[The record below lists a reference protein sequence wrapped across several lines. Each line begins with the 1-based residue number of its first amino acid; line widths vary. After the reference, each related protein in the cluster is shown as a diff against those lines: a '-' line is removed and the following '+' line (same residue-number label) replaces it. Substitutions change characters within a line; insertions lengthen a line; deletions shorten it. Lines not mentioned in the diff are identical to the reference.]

1 MKFYDVN
8 VNYGSGSYSFGLKSE
23 KGLSDA
29 EIISLAITQN
39 KFEQKGDAQL
49 IDSNSITEITEK
61 QYNERFNN

>member
-1 MKFYDVN
+1 MKYYDIN

-39 KFEQKGDAQL
+39 KFEEKGDAQL
-49 IDSNSITEITEK
+49 IESNSITEITEK
-61 QYNERFNN
+61 LYKERFEN

>member
-1 MKFYDVN
+1 MKFYDIN

-39 KFEQKGDAQL
+39 KFEQKGDSQL
-49 IDSNSITEITEK
+49 VESNSITEITEK
-61 QYNERFNN
+61 QYAERFDN